1 MVIAGN
7 REKELDKF
15 DKSKLKNKWARP
27 DLREQIRNAEKDS
40 AHLFSSIHHANLKM
54 STPARRF
61 QMQRFTLEEEVFQVV
76 EEVMKI
82 ISYEG
87 RDTLEDSTRYTMSR
101 LALHDKPT

>member
-27 DLREQIRNAEKDS
+27 DEQIRNAEKD
-40 AHLFSSIHHANLKM
+40 AILHANLKM

-87 RDTLEDSTRYTMSR
+87 RDTLEDSTKYTMHR

>member
-27 DLREQIRNAEKDS
+27 DLREQIRNAEKD
-40 AHLFSSIHHANLKM
+40 AIHHANLKM

-61 QMQRFTLEEEVFQVV
+61 HMQRFTLEEEVFQVV